1 MASRAFGS
9 GLAAALLMASTWVSA
24 PGFAWAQDMKVI
36 GIANFGPHP
45 ALEQSVTGFKQE
57 LARLGY
63 VEGKNVRYVMGDAN
77 FTPSMIPQILNQ
89 IEANKPSV
97 ILTVTTPVS
106 QGAITSVTNKSIPL
120 VFVLISD
127 PVAAGL
133 VPDWSHGSARFVGSA
148 SAMDYD
154 AVLTFAKQMF
164 PSAKKFGVLFA
175 PGEANDVVA
184 MKGLEVAAKNA
195 GLAMQ
200 AVSVDSAIDVQ
211 QRTQM
216 LSGVDFVYAIGSSL
230 VQSSMPALASVT
242 DRYRIPILSAETE
255 LIRKGVVAVSYAA
268 SYPLQGAQA
277 ARLASE
283 LLKGKKPSE
292 LSPIKPGKED
302 YAALISRKKFAQLG
316 KPIPA
321 SLEGCNCFVD

>member
-1 MASRAFGS
+1 VLRKTLGRLLAGTA
-9 GLAAALLMASTWVSA
+9 LAAACAA
-24 PGFAWAQDMKVI
+24 ANAQEPTVV

-45 ALEQSVTGFKQE
+45 ALDQSVAGFKEE

-63 VEGKNVRYVMGDAN
+63 VDGKNVRFVYSDAN
-77 FTPSMIPQILNQ
+77 FTPAMIPQILNQ

-106 QGAITSVTNKSIPL
+106 QAAITSITDKRIPL

-133 VPDWSHGSARFVGSA
+133 VPNWKQGGTRFVGSA

-154 AVLTFAKQMF
+154 AVLEFARQIF
-164 PSAKKFGVLFA
+164 PNARRFGVLYA

-184 MKGLEVAAKNA
+184 MKSIEGAAKRA
-195 GLAMQ
+195 GLDLQ

-216 LSGVDFVYAIGSSL
+216 LAGVDFVYAIGSSL

-255 LIRKGVVAVSYAA
+255 LIKKGVVAVSYAA
-268 SYPLQGAQA
+268 SYQVQGAHA
-277 ARLASE
+277 AQLAAE
-283 LLKGKKPSE
+283 LLKGRKTSE
-292 LSPIKPGKED
+292 LAPVKPGRKD

-321 SLEGCNCFVD
+321 AFEHCNCFVD